1 MGASVKR
8 NRMNVLPLLGF
19 GVVVLFSAL
28 LAACGG
34 DDEPDAQPL
43 NVLVASYELIAE
55 NDNRFIAGVLTMDQ
69 RLVAFGDVGMEFSY
83 LGTGEG
89 SQEPETFTE
98 MTATFLAIPG
108 TFTGEPPADT
118 VLAEPS
124 EGTGVYAAEPVRFD
138 RAGFWQVEVTAEID
152 GTSYSGVSAF
162 QVLDEAQ
169 VPAIGEQAPASEN
182 NIIGSD
188 ARPQAID
195 SRATSQEDVPDPELH
210 QLTIAEALEQ
220 DRPLVVVFSTPVFCV
235 SQFCGPITD
244 LIQEVQAEYGDQANF
259 IHVEIWSNFQEQAIT
274 RAAADW
280 LLRNNN
286 LQEPW
291 VFLVDSS
298 GVIVDRWDN
307 VITREELVSALEE
320 ELAS

>member
-8 NRMNVLPLLGF
+8 NRMNVLPLLGL

-69 RLVAFGDVGMEFSY
+69 RLVAFGEVGMEFSY
-83 LGTGEG
+83 LGTGES

-124 EGTGVYAAEPVRFD
+124 EGT
-138 RAGFWQVEVTAEID
+138 
-152 GTSYSGVSAF
+152 
-162 QVLDEAQ
+162 
-169 VPAIGEQAPASEN
+169 
-182 NIIGSD
+182 
-188 ARPQAID
+188 
-195 SRATSQEDVPDPELH
+195 
-210 QLTIAEALEQ
+210 
-220 DRPLVVVFSTPVFCV
+220 
-235 SQFCGPITD
+235 
-244 LIQEVQAEYGDQANF
+244 
-259 IHVEIWSNFQEQAIT
+259 
-274 RAAADW
+274 
-280 LLRNNN
+280 
-286 LQEPW
+286 
-291 VFLVDSS
+291 
-298 GVIVDRWDN
+298 
-307 VITREELVSALEE
+307 
-320 ELAS
+320 